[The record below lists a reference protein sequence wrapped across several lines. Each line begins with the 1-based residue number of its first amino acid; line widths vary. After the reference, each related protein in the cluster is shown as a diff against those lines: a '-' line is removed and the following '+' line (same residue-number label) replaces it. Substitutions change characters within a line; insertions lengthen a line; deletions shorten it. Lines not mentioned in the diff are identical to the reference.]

1 VDKDANDKIQRK
13 RDKSIYLETT
23 KGHEIKEVLHRRGDW
38 MVMKDCVD
46 KSIVI
51 NYLVKSSSIT

>member
-1 VDKDANDKIQRK
+1 MDKDANDKIQRK

-23 KGHEIKEVLHRRGDW
+23 KGHEIKEVLHRGDW